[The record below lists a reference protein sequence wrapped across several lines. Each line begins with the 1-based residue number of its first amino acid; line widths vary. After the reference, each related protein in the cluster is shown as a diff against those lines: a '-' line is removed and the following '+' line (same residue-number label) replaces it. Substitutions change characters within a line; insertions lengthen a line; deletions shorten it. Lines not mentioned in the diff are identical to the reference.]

1 MRVTPDHLGPVTVHA
16 TVSHGDLAVQLF
28 ASSTDARD
36 ALSTML
42 TDLRRDLGAGT
53 AGSAT
58 TLSLGSGDAP
68 QQDGR
73 GQQSATTWLGAGTG
87 GSGGRAAAEDRPVR
101 GASLRVAEDTPT
113 DRRIL
118 SRSSSLLD
126 VLA

>member
-1 MRVTPDHLGPVTVHA
+1 
-16 TVSHGDLAVQLF
+16 
-28 ASSTDARD
+28 
-36 ALSTML
+36 ML

-58 TLSLGSGDAP
+58 TLSLGTGDAP

-73 GQQSATTWLGAGTG
+73 GQQAASTWLGAGG
-87 GSGGRAAAEDRPVR
+87 GGTGGRAAAEDRPVR
-101 GASLRVAEDTPT
+101 GASLRGADDTST

-118 SRSSSLLD
+118 SPSSSSLD